1 MPVKRQTLDPIPQN
15 YTNTATDNTD
25 ATFLG
30 GQTNYTL
37 VTPTNVTP
45 VTRRTIVNMADI
57 PDPGEAQ
64 QLPGEEGGGL

>member
-15 YTNTATDNTD
+15 YTSTATDNTD
-25 ATFLG
+25 ANFLA
-30 GQTNYTL
+30 GQTNYTR

-57 PDPGEAQ
+57 PDPGEAEY
-64 QLPGEEGGGL
+64 LPGEDPGGL

>member
-1 MPVKRQTLDPIPQN
+1 MPVKRQTLNPIPQN

-37 VTPTNVTP
+37 VTPTSVTP

-57 PDPGEAQ
+57 PELPELEY
-64 QLPGEEGGGL
+64 LPGEDPGGL